1 MTSIQQEYYKYLEQ
15 KRHDQQMEQLQA
27 ESNAIAAK
35 KSDRDFEVAKQ
46 NADTNARAQATSE
59 LMTKAQINQIANSI
73 RQKDVELR
81 MKGDMNN
88 WQKTI
93 DAFNADLSRQKQSLD
108 KSKLD
113 FEKDKWGQ
121 TQSNWLKEYDLK
133 KGDYTLAKKNYDL
146 AVKKFKNDKTQQ
158 TWANVLK
165 TADTLGKL
173 VNNLSGARVKGLA
186 AAAKAIGKAAAK

>member
-27 ESNAIAAK
+27 ESNAIASK

-73 RQKDVELR
+73 RQKDIELQ

-93 DAFNADLSRQKQSLD
+93 DAFNANLSRQKQSLD

-186 AAAKAIGKAAAK
+186 AAAKAMTKAAAK

>member
-15 KRHDQQMEQLQA
+15 KRHDQEMEKLQS
-27 ESNAIAAK
+27 ESNAINER
-35 KSDRDFEVAKQ
+35 KSQRDYEVAKQ
-46 NADTNARAQATSE
+46 NADTNAKAQAASE
-59 LMTKAQINQIANSI
+59 LLSKAQINQIANSI
-73 RQKDVELR
+73 RQKDVELQMR
-81 MKGDMNN
+81 GDMNN

-93 DAFNADLSRQKQSLD
+93 DAFNASLSKQKQSLD

-113 FEKDKWGQ
+113 FEKTKWGD

-133 KGDYTLAKKNYDL
+133 KGDYNLAKKNYEL

-173 VNNLSGARVKGLA
+173 VNTFSSTRLKALA
-186 AAAKAIGKAAAK
+186 AAAKTAARTVAK

>member
-15 KRHDQQMEQLQA
+15 KRHDQEMEKLQS
-27 ESNAIAAK
+27 ESNAINER
-35 KSDRDFEVAKQ
+35 KSQRDYEVAKQ
-46 NADTNARAQATSE
+46 NANTNAKAQAASE
-59 LMTKAQINQIANSI
+59 QLSKAQINQIANSI
-73 RQKDVELR
+73 RQKDVELQ

-88 WQKTI
+88 WQKKI
-93 DAFNADLSRQKQSLD
+93 DSFNVGLAKQKQSLD

-113 FEKDKWGQ
+113 FEKTKWGD

-133 KGDYTLAKKNYDL
+133 KGDYNLAKKNYEL

-173 VNNLSGARVKGLA
+173 VNTFSSARLRALA
-186 AAAKAIGKAAAK
+186 AAAKAVAK

>member
-27 ESNAIAAK
+27 ESNAIASK

-93 DAFNADLSRQKQSLD
+93 DAFNANLSRQKQSLD

-146 AVKKFKNDKTQQ
+146 AVKKFKNDKTQH
-158 TWANVLK
+158 
-165 TADTLGKL
+165 LGQCAQDSRHTREVSKQS
-173 VNNLSGARVKGLA
+173 NRCQS
-186 AAAKAIGKAAAK
+186 

>member
-27 ESNAIAAK
+27 ESNAIASK

-186 AAAKAIGKAAAK
+186 VAAKAIAKAAK